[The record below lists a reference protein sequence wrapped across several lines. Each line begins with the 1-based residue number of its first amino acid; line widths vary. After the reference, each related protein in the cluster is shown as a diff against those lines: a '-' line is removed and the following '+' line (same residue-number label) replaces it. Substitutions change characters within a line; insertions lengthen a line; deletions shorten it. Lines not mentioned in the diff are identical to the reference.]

1 MLVGIVSKDV
11 IGGLDILYVEFY
23 LHSKLQQKILSLRG
37 ALNSIVEC
45 DKRGP
50 KFLPCVQFFK
60 IDFEFSNFK
69 LWILGCI
76 YKLKIFDYLPCQCLG
91 YNLFQRND
99 LGTEHSSL
107 IVWVFKSLMKWGP
120 LPLHCFGL
128 LY

>member
-69 LWILGCI
+69 L
-76 YKLKIFDYLPCQCLG
+76 
-91 YNLFQRND
+91 
-99 LGTEHSSL
+99 
-107 IVWVFKSLMKWGP
+107 
-120 LPLHCFGL
+120 
-128 LY
+128 